1 MRLHWC
7 RRAREGGVLP
17 VHGRIADSDASRGGA
32 VGHAAVPGSAAGGPD
47 WEQVHREL
55 RRHKGVTL
63 RLLWLEHRTVHPNG
77 YQYSRFCEGSKAAG
91 TLDVVL
97 RQTYLNLP
105 TTLRRFLIHFET
117 LRVSSGTR
125 TG

>member
-7 RRAREGGVLP
+7 RRREGGVLP

-32 VGHAAVPGSAAGGPD
+32 VGHAAVPGSAAGEPD

-77 YQYSRFCEGSKAAG
+77 YQYSRFCERSKAAG
-91 TLDVVL
+91 TLAVVL
-97 RQTYLNLP
+97 PADLP
-105 TTLRRFLIHFET
+105 EPANDFET
-117 LRVSSGTR
+117 LPNSV
-125 TG
+125 